1 MHDTTRV
8 ETLHVPAVAV
18 VTRVF
23 RSAAQAQAGVLGRPD
38 LALVYVLHPIQD
50 QTPQNIASKADDS
63 VEEIVSCLTTEV
75 NIND

>member
-1 MHDTTRV
+1 VHDTTRV

-18 VTRVF
+18 VTTVF

>member
-18 VTRVF
+18 VTTVF

-38 LALVYVLHPIQD
+38 LALVYVPHPIQD
-50 QTPQNIASKADDS
+50 QTPRNIASKADDAIQ
-63 VEEIVSCLTTEV
+63 EIVSCLTTEV
-75 NIND
+75 NVND